1 MWRCNEQVPK
11 DPWPSLRTPGSPVDS
26 DAVLPLGWTISLSRR
41 VKQQVGVKHAFYKAC
56 LLLFTFPLSPGFQG
70 KMMNQSQS
78 RHSTLDLS
86 QSVEK
91 RVQRG
96 GVGRGKMGQSFGFP
110 SLQSREIRGDILQGP
125 FSYFSSQGSTHQPCV
140 LSMQVFEYVICICK
154 EKLVRDIDWLDCPLR
169 QFPHGVK
176 SASSENS
183 VQNSSLVPSSV
194 LLEYLFL
201 TNFFRPSS
209 HPFLLW
215 SFFAC
220 HNSYDSSFNSCTR
233 QTCAK
238 CSMVIKSM
246 DLV

>member
-96 GVGRGKMGQSFGFP
+96 GGGERQDGLELRIPFSSEQGNQRRH
-110 SLQSREIRGDILQGP
+110 SLGPFFLFLKSREHPSALC
-125 FSYFSSQGSTHQPCV
+125 SQ
-140 LSMQVFEYVICICK
+140 Y
-154 EKLVRDIDWLDCPLR
+154 
-169 QFPHGVK
+169 
-176 SASSENS
+176 AS
-183 VQNSSLVPSSV
+183 V
-194 LLEYLFL
+194 
-201 TNFFRPSS
+201 
-209 HPFLLW
+209 
-215 SFFAC
+215 
-220 HNSYDSSFNSCTR
+220 
-233 QTCAK
+233 
-238 CSMVIKSM
+238 
-246 DLV
+246 